1 LTGKILLAQG
11 ATAAA
16 VDHLLA
22 AVRLA
27 PNDADAHYQLG
38 QAYQRMG
45 RADLAEQ
52 QFTEFRQLKE
62 KQRGGRKR

>member
-1 LTGKILLAQG
+1 MGKILLAQG
-11 ATAAA
+11 AAADA
-16 VDHLLA
+16 VEQLQA

-27 PNDADAHYQLG
+27 PEDPDAHYQLG
-38 QAYQRMG
+38 QAYRQTG

-62 KQRGGRKR
+62 KQRGRTK